1 MTLFCQSLMPSSNA
15 WCFYVDKLDPQRK
28 MIKVATCMTKLKRDQ
43 MFLNRRANLSYDT
56 DARMHGKKME
66 IESKIIGSSSTRVK
80 GNIGKQSKLLTRL
93 EPNWKIEQTL
103 LTRLDQFTFI
113 KDLFFIVIFETLWT
127 NLEYRSNSKRP
138 DQIDLQILRFW
149 VLVLKF

>member
-1 MTLFCQSLMPSSNA
+1 
-15 WCFYVDKLDPQRK
+15 
-28 MIKVATCMTKLKRDQ
+28 

-56 DARMHGKKME
+56 DACMHGKKME

-138 DQIDLQILRFW
+138 DQIDLQILRF
-149 VLVLKF
+149 